1 VLAESVPALVE
12 NVTVTPETAAPVE
25 SVTTAVIVAE
35 AEPSPGRFAAV
46 VLTVTVAGV
55 WVGLVVPVVQLEP
68 VVPVPPVN

>member
-1 VLAESVPALVE
+1 MAAESVPALVE

-55 WVGLVVPVVQLEP
+55 
-68 VVPVPPVN
+68 